1 MASVDEVEAILA
13 RLLARF
19 GEIDPSY
26 RAMLPSR
33 RTIEARC
40 PDLGLVHWAEWRNGE
55 LTVLDDPPSRR
66 ADIRITVH
74 SDDLLAMARGELP
87 FGRAYAANKVRLD
100 ASMTDLLRLRAV
112 L

>member
-1 MASVDEVEAILA
+1 VATVEEVEEVLGDLLSRLGAVDQNTRAIM
-13 RLLARF
+13 
-19 GEIDPSY
+19 PN
-26 RAMLPSR
+26 R

-40 PDLGLVHWAEWRNGE
+40 PDLDYVRHAEWRNGD
-55 LTVLDDPPSRR
+55 LVLLDEPLDRR
-66 ADIRITVH
+66 PDIRISVR
-74 SDDLLAMARGELP
+74 SDDLLAIARGELP